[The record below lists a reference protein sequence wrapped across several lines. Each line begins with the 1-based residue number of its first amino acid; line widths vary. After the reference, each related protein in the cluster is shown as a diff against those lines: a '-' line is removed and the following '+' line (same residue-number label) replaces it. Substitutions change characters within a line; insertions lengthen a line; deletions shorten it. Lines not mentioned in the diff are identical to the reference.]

1 MEKELIKVEDQIKE
15 AMDGRTQRW
24 LSLEVK
30 IAEAELSKKLNGS
43 LHFTPQEIERI
54 EERLNFKIIK

>member
-1 MEKELIKVEDQIKE
+1 MEKVIVPIEEQIKE

-43 LHFTPQEIERI
+43 LTFTEQEIARI
-54 EERLNFKIIK
+54 QERLNFKIQK